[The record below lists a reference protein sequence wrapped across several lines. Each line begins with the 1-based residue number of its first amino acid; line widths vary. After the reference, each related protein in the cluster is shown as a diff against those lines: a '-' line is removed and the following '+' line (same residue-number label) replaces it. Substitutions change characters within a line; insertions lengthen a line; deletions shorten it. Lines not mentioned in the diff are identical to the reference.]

1 MSERA
6 RPFEGVPASVLWLAG
21 SICVA
26 HVLMQFA
33 PDMLRRLVLFD
44 LAVNPAR
51 YQMGAGEGGFAG
63 PWDAFAPLAG
73 HVFLHSGWLHLF
85 FNMVMLLQAGPL
97 TVEGLGADRPL
108 RLWALFF
115 LSAVGGALCY
125 IWINPGSP
133 NPAVGASGAVSG
145 MFAAYLWAALQ
156 VGPATAAMRRAILL
170 TGAGFLVVN
179 VGLAAAARIAGV
191 FPIAWEAHLGGFVA
205 GLILY
210 PVLARR

>member
-1 MSERA
+1 
-6 RPFEGVPASVLWLAG
+6 
-21 SICVA
+21 
-26 HVLMQFA
+26 
-33 PDMLRRLVLFD
+33 
-44 LAVNPAR
+44 
-51 YQMGAGEGGFAG
+51 
-63 PWDAFAPLAG
+63 
-73 HVFLHSGWLHLF
+73 
-85 FNMVMLLQAGPL
+85 
-97 TVEGLGADRPL
+97 L

-156 VGPATAAMRRAILL
+156 VGPATAAMRRAIML